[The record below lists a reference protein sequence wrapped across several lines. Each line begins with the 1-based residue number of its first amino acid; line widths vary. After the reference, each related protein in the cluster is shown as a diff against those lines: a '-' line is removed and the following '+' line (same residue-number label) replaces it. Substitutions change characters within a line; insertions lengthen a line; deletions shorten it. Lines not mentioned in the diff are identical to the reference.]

1 MANKIS
7 IEFVAKGNKGVT
19 AAVAALNKQ
28 VQQLAAA
35 NAMLTK
41 GTGNLTV
48 AQKALVGQ
56 LLDTQRSLRNTAK
69 TAGST
74 GATFSVLRS
83 KLLLASFGASL
94 VSASLLRL
102 TNMAGDANEQF
113 SKASVVFGNSFD
125 EMEQFTRSFGDEVN
139 RSRFQLMEMS
149 ASVQDILVPMGMMR
163 GEAATLSQNIVKLAV
178 DVGSFSNAASA
189 TVMRDFNSALV
200 GNHET
205 VRKYGIVISEAR
217 MQQVALAEGI
227 IKSGETLDDQQKI
240 LARLAILH
248 KDSSDAV
255 GDAARTADSYAN
267 VMQGLAAQVE
277 ETAILMGQALLPIVK
292 TIAIALNALLEIV
305 ARPSVWAVA
314 AVAIA
319 TYTKKLLVAH
329 MATFAFKR
337 QLVGAR
343 LSVRLFGTALKRLFP
358 IFLAVEGLMFIFEK
372 FNIPDK
378 AKDDIVEVEERIK
391 SLLGLMHDMSIEEI
405 KMNIS
410 VNEQMIKDAEN
421 KIDELESRRSTFE
434 GIASTVGIKDSGIS
448 HKDKVAAQKEVD
460 KLNQLIDIQNGII
473 QKATENSKL
482 YSQELEKVAGAATTF
497 AKTQV
502 KLNDDLAGV
511 ELKLK
516 LMTFAMQTNQREA
529 TLNAESMKRFGMS
542 FEDLEKQ
549 SSDSAKNLK
558 AFVDKTGE
566 LTVANKKLNLEL
578 QIKKLKGMSDAEIFL
593 AQQRQKN
600 IFISKEDAGI
610 IEELFAKKEK
620 EMQLVKDKAE
630 GEKILQE
637 LMQEGANLELLEI
650 ERKLEKLEILAAETE
665 LTKEQIETI
674 EELKNKKQEI
684 EDLDGKTHK
693 LSIFRSESQKDQ
705 VLLLMNAMASMADQ
719 HKQGQKVAAR
729 ISQLAAIINTYEGV
743 TEALSTKDYIGAAT
757 VLAQGLAAVGQ
768 IENAMGQ
775 MGASAGGQQGGAVGT
790 FEHGGY
796 VGGNRHSQGGTLI
809 EAEQGEFVMSRN
821 AVNTVGLETMN
832 ALNRGGSVG
841 NNLVVN
847 VSGNVLTQDF
857 VEGELAESI
866 KEAVRRGSDF
876 GIN

>member
-125 EMEQFTRSFGDEVN
+125 DMEQFTRSFGDEVN
-139 RSRFQLMEMS
+139 RSRFQLMEMA

-277 ETAILMGQALLPIVK
+277 ETAIIMGQALLPIVK

-319 TYTKKLLVAH
+319 TYTKRLLVAH
-329 MATFAFKR
+329 MATFGFKR
-337 QLVGAR
+337 QLVASR
-343 LSVRLFGTALKRLFP
+343 KAVILFGASLKRLFP
-358 IFLAVEGLMFIFEK
+358 IFLAAEGLMFIFEK
-372 FNIPDK
+372 FNIPNK
-378 AKDDIVEVEERIK
+378 VKDDIVEVEERIK
-391 SLLGLMHDMSIEEI
+391 TLIGLMQDMSVEEI

-410 VNEQMIKDAEN
+410 VNEQIIKDAEN
-421 KIDELESRRSTFE
+421 RIAELNKELKNVQDNAPE
-434 GIASTVGIKDSGIS
+434 DLP
-448 HKDKVAAQKEVD
+448 DAQQHLADIETAKEVNR
-460 KLNQLIDIQNGII
+460 LNQLIDVQNGIVK
-473 QKATENSKL
+473 KATENSKA

-516 LMTFAMQTNQREA
+516 LMTFAMQTNQQEA

-542 FEDLEKQ
+542 FGDLEKQ

-558 AFVDKTGE
+558 AFVEKTGE

-637 LMQEGANLELLEI
+637 IMQEGANLELLEI

-693 LSIFRSESQKDQ
+693 LSLFRSESQRDQ
-705 VLLLMNAMASMADQ
+705 MLLLMNAMASVAEQ

-743 TEALSTKDYIGAAT
+743 TEALSKQDYIGAAT

-775 MGASAGGQQGGAVGT
+775 MGATGGQQGGPIGT

-796 VGGNRHSQGGTLI
+796 VGGRRHSQGGTLI

-821 AVNTVGLETMN
+821 AVNTIGLETMN
-832 ALNRGGSVG
+832 ALNRGNSVG
-841 NNLVVN
+841 SNLVIN
-847 VSGNVLTQDF
+847 VSGNVLTQDY

-876 GIN
+876 GMI